1 MSLTWPWALIA
12 LAAFPALMAY
22 RWWTRRRRRRHALRL
37 SSVAL
42 VRAALPGQSP
52 WRRRIPLWLLATAFV
67 ILGVGAARPHTT
79 VVAPSDRSAIVLAI
93 DQSASMCSTDV
104 TPNRL
109 TAAEHAAVEFVKSQ
123 RDGTKI
129 GLVVFSGIA
138 VIRVPPTTDKNALI
152 AAINELRTSRGTA
165 IGLGI
170 LSAIDAIAQVNP
182 DVAPTGVDL
191 SASGPGAADDF
202 EPDTVVLLTD
212 GANTQG
218 VDPVTAAQ
226 QAAARHV
233 RIYTIGFGTTQPA
246 PFVCG
251 ANQLGPGSFGGGGFG
266 GGGFGGG
273 FGGGGFGGG
282 RGRAQT
288 IDVDTLTKV
297 ATTTGGKYFEATDAK
312 ELSDTLQHL
321 PASITLEHRKAEI
334 TVWFA
339 LVGALFAIA
348 AIALT
353 YWWNRPAMPR
363 STINDAARIGAA
375 APG

>member
-1 MSLTWPWALIA
+1 
-12 LAAFPALMAY
+12 
-22 RWWTRRRRRRHALRL
+22 
-37 SSVAL
+37 
-42 VRAALPGQSP
+42 
-52 WRRRIPLWLLATAFV
+52 V
-67 ILGVGAARPHTT
+67 ILAVGAARPHTT

-93 DQSASMCSTDV
+93 DQSGSMCSTDV

-109 TAAEHAAVEFVKSQ
+109 TAAENAAVEFVKAQ
-123 RDGTKI
+123 RNGTKI

-138 VIRVPPTTDKNALI
+138 AIRVAPTTDKNALI
-152 AAINELRTSRGTA
+152 AAINQLRTSRGTA

-170 LSAIDAIAQVNP
+170 LSAIDAIATVNP

-191 SASGPGAADDF
+191 SASGPGATDDF
-202 EPDTVVLLTD
+202 QPDSIVVLTD

-246 PFVCG
+246 PFVCS
-251 ANQLGPGSFGGGGFG
+251 ANQLGPGSFG

-321 PASITLEHRKAEI
+321 PASITLQHRKAEI

-353 YWWNRPAMPR
+353 YWWNRPAVSGP
-363 STINDAARIGAA
+363 TVNDDARLGVAS
-375 APG
+375 PS